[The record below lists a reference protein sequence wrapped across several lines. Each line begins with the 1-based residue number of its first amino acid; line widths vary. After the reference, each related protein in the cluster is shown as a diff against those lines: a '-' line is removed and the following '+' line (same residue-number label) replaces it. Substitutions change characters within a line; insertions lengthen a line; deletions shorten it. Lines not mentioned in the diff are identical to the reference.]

1 MKNGWQFYQDIWQPA
16 ALAVSSMERHGLA
29 LDVEM
34 CRLRAAECVAKQEEI
49 GRQLNEW
56 AGKEINWG
64 SPKQKA
70 EFFYTTRGWPVPPVS
85 GNVRAVKRTKAGKNP
100 TDEAA
105 VLHLARSVSSDRDRQ
120 HLRLYCGYPDIKAK
134 EHELSWKQAAKLQ
147 GFYEGL
153 PQHAE
158 VDGRV
163 HTQLAAL
170 TRTGRLTSR
179 NPNLQQIPPSVR
191 DVFVAEPGRILLSFD
206 YSALEWVVLA
216 HIVAKRYADTSL
228 ADEIR
233 DGRDPH
239 QATADGMT
247 ARLGRPV
254 TRAAAKILNYRSL
267 YGGEAAGLAMQL
279 ETSVEIAEEL
289 TAAFEEARPGVAQWF
304 LDAKD
309 YVKTRSHCR
318 TLLGRFL
325 PIPEVKYIYLYKG
338 KERDPKGALRKAL
351 NYPIQGS
358 AADIVS
364 MAMVR
369 CSEHFNSTLQALG
382 SRLLLQIHDE
392 LLFSVPEGWADAAA
406 EVIKTEM
413 EGCLKGVTEFL
424 APLKV
429 EGGRGLRWGDC

>member
-1 MKNGWQFYQDIWQPA
+1 VKDGWQFYQDVWQPA
-16 ALAVSSMERHGLA
+16 ARAVSNMEQHGLQ
-29 LDVEM
+29 LDVEL
-34 CRLRAAECVAKQEEI
+34 CNQRAAECVAKQEEI

-56 AGKEINWG
+56 AGKEINWA

-70 EFFYTTRGWPVPPVS
+70 EFLYGDRGWSVPGVC
-85 GNVRAVKRTKAGKNP
+85 GNVRAVKGTKRDARP
-100 TDEAA
+100 TDEMA
-105 VLHLARSVSSDRDRQ
+105 VLHLARTVGSESDRH
-120 HLRLYCGYPDIKAK
+120 HLRLYCGYPDIRAK
-134 EHELSWKQAAKLQ
+134 EHEPSWKQAAKLQ
-147 GFYEGL
+147 GFYQGL
-153 PQHAE
+153 PAHAE

-206 YSALEWVVLA
+206 YSALEWTVLA
-216 HIVAKRYADTSL
+216 HIVAKRYQDTSL
-228 ADEIR
+228 ADELR

-247 ARLGRPV
+247 ARLGKPV
-254 TRAAAKILNYRSL
+254 SRNAAKIINYSIN
-267 YGGEAAGLAMQL
+267 YGKTAQGLAIQL
-279 ETSVEIAEEL
+279 EVTESEAGEML
-289 TAAFEEARPGVAQWF
+289 DAFSEARPGIAQW
-304 LDAKD
+304 LRDAAD
-309 YVKTRSHCR
+309 YVKTRGYCR

-325 PIPEVKYIYLYKG
+325 PIPEIRGDRYKRQQG
-338 KERDPKGALRKAL
+338 ERKAL

-369 CSEHFNSTLQALG
+369 CSEQLNQPLRATG

-392 LLFSVPEGWADAAA
+392 LLFSVPEESADEAAA
-406 EVIKTEM
+406 LIKIEM
-413 EGCLKGVTEFL
+413 EGCLRDVTEFC